1 MSATVIVTGASSGI
15 GAEIAR
21 EFSKHGY
28 FVVLLGR
35 SLEKLLA
42 VQKTLSGKS
51 SFLAFDLKDLN
62 DHADKLLKTF
72 ENIPPVEILI
82 NNAGVYSQSSFS
94 KTTPETWIEQF
105 TINLLGPVQLTQLLW
120 PIFTKNKK
128 GSILNISSSLGIKP
142 APNTSAYSA
151 IKAAMNNWTITL
163 AQEGA
168 AYNIRA
174 NVICPG
180 IVDTPIHGFHAMD
193 TAEKTKVTTQLAKL
207 QMLNFIGEPSDIAK
221 ASYFLASDESKWT
234 TASVLS
240 VDGGIGLK

>member
-1 MSATVIVTGASSGI
+1 MIITGASSGI

-21 EFSKHGY
+21 EFSKHGH
-28 FVVLLGR
+28 FVILLGR
-35 SLEKLLA
+35 SLEKLQA
-42 VQKTLSGKS
+42 VQKSLTGESKM
-51 SFLAFDLKDLN
+51 FAFDLKDLN
-62 DHADKLLKTF
+62 ANADTLLKSF
-72 ENIPPVEILI
+72 EKIPPLEILI
-82 NNAGVYSQSSFS
+82 NNAGIYSQAGFA
-94 KTTPETWIEQF
+94 KTTPETWLEQF
-105 TINLLGPVQLTQLLW
+105 TINLLAPVQLTQLIW

-142 APNTSAYSA
+142 SPNTSAYSA
-151 IKAAMNNWTITL
+151 MKAAMNNWTITL

-180 IVDTPIHGFHAMD
+180 IVDTPIHGFHSMELP
-193 TAEKTKVTTQLAKL
+193 EKNRVTTQLAKL
-207 QMLNFIGEPSDIAK
+207 QMLNFIGEPTDIAK

-234 TASVLS
+234 TASLLS